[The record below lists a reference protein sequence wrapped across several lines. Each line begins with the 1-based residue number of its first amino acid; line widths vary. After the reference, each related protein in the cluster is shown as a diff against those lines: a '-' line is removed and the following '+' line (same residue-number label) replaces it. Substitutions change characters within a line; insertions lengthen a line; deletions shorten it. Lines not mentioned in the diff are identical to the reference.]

1 MFDSSLTNWR
11 PIMKFFIPF
20 FASIARI
27 LALFLIFKRMKIV
40 KVNPVAPSDQKLA
53 RSFYELR
60 DDVFA
65 KKHHWEEPRGEERD
79 RYDLASIFIVVMKG
93 ERAVAGCRI
102 IHKKL
107 LLGNPLPM
115 EEGLNSFSTGRLIPR
130 DAIEISRMIN
140 TSGSKLVFFA
150 LHLAVYA
157 YAKNGGFRRVF
168 ATIRKI
174 YLEGRLD
181 KVFGKEYFERLS
193 GETKKKGSEQFIPVQ
208 IHI

>member
-1 MFDSSLTNWR
+1 
-11 PIMKFFIPF
+11 MKFFIGSF
-20 FASIARI
+20 VTISKI
-27 LALFLIFKRMKIV
+27 LAMILVLLGMRIIR
-40 KVNPVAPSDQKLA
+40 VNPVAPRDRKLA
-53 RSFYELR
+53 KLFYELR

-93 ERAVAGCRI
+93 DRAVAGCRI

-115 EEGLNSFSTGRLIPR
+115 EEGLSQFEQIAIPR

-150 LHLAVYA
+150 LHLAVYT
-157 YAKNGGFRRVF
+157 YAKTGGFRKVF
-168 ATIRKI
+168 ATIRKV
-174 YLEGRLD
+174 YLEERLD
-181 KVFGKEYFERLS
+181 KIFGKEYFERL
-193 GETKKKGSEQFIPVQ
+193 TATTIKRKGADQFIPVQ
-208 IHI
+208 IHLSH